1 MTLLEIC
8 VDTAAGLRAA
18 HAGGAD
24 RIELCSALE
33 LGGLTPTAGLVALA
47 AEMGVSARV
56 MIRPRAGDFVFT
68 PDDLDMMRADI
79 AAARSA
85 GLEGVVLGAS
95 RPDGTLDLDMLG
107 ALIEASAGLQ
117 KTLHRA
123 FDLVPD
129 IATAIEQAVAL
140 GFDTILTSGR
150 AASALA
156 GLDDLVLAQKQAA
169 GRITIMAGAGIEAT
183 NVGRILAAAP
193 IGAIHGSCS
202 APIPGDT
209 DPAQRLGFVSPGRR
223 QTDVGRVR
231 ALKAALGRTG
241 TSCKSLNCP

>member
-1 MTLLEIC
+1 MTLLEVC
-8 VDTAAGLRAA
+8 VDTAAGLRMA

-33 LGGLTPTAGLVALA
+33 LGGLTPTAGLIALA
-47 AEMGVSARV
+47 ARMGVCARV

-79 AAARSA
+79 AATRAS
-85 GLEGVVLGAS
+85 GLEGVVLGAN
-95 RPDGTLDLDMLG
+95 RPDGTLDIDMLRV
-107 ALIEASAGLQ
+107 LVDESAGLR

-129 IATAIEQAVAL
+129 IAEAVEEAIAL

-150 AASALA
+150 ASSALA
-156 GLDDLVLAQKQAA
+156 GIDDLVLARKIA
-169 GRITIMAGAGIEAT
+169 GDRITIMAGAGIDAA

-193 IGAIHGSCS
+193 LGAVHGSCS
-202 APIPGDT
+202 GPIPGDSE
-209 DPAQRLGFVSPGRR
+209 PAGRLGFVSPGRR
-223 QTDVGRVR
+223 QTDAGRVR
-231 ALKAALGRTG
+231 ALKAALG
-241 TSCKSLNCP
+241 

>member
-1 MTLLEIC
+1 MTMLEVC
-8 VDTAAGLRAA
+8 VDTAAGLRMAN
-18 HAGGAD
+18 AGGAD

-47 AEMGVSARV
+47 AEMGVCARA

-68 PDDLDMMRADI
+68 SDDLDMMRADI
-79 AAARSA
+79 AAARAA
-85 GLEGVVLGAS
+85 GLEGVVLGAN
-95 RPDGTLDLDMLG
+95 RPDGRLDIDLLKNL
-107 ALIEASAGLQ
+107 AEAASGLK

-129 IATAIEQAVAL
+129 IAEAVDQAVVL

-156 GLDDLVLAQKQAA
+156 GLDDLVLAQKAAA
-169 GRITIMAGAGIEAT
+169 GRITIMAGAGIDAG

-202 APIPGDT
+202 GPIPGDSA
-209 DPAQRLGFVSPGRR
+209 PAQRLGFVSPGRR
-223 QTDVGRVR
+223 QTDASRVR
-231 ALKAALGRTG
+231 ALKAALA
-241 TSCKSLNCP
+241 

>member
-33 LGGLTPTAGLVALA
+33 LGGLTPTAGLMALA
-47 AEMGVSARV
+47 ADMGVTARV

-68 PDDLDMMRADI
+68 SDDLDMMRADI
-79 AAARSA
+79 AAVRAL
-85 GLEGVVLGAS
+85 GLEGVVLGAN
-95 RPDGTLDLDMLG
+95 RADGSLDMDMLA
-107 ALIEASAGLQ
+107 ALVEASGGLK

-129 IATAIEQAVAL
+129 IGEAIEQAVVL

-150 AASALA
+150 AASAPA
-156 GLDDLVLAQKQAA
+156 GLDDLVLAQRIAA
-169 GRITIMAGAGIEAT
+169 GRITIMAGAGIDAS
-183 NVGRILAAAP
+183 NVGTILAAAP
-193 IGAIHGSCS
+193 LGAIHGSCS
-202 APIPGDT
+202 SPIPGDSA
-209 DPAQRLGFVSPGRR
+209 PATRLGFVSPGRR
-223 QTDVGRVR
+223 QTDGARVA
-231 ALKAALGRTG
+231 ALKTAIGQAKAG
-241 TSCKSLNCP
+241 SASV

>member
-24 RIELCSALE
+24 RIELCAALE
-33 LGGLTPTAGLVALA
+33 LGGTTPTAGLMALA
-47 AEMGVSARV
+47 AEMGVTARV

-68 PDDLDMMRADI
+68 SDDLDMMRADI
-79 AAARSA
+79 RAVRAL
-85 GLEGVVLGAS
+85 GLEGVVLGAN
-95 RPDGTLDLDMLG
+95 RPDGSLDLDMLR
-107 ALIEASAGLQ
+107 ALVAESQGLK

-129 IATAIEQAVAL
+129 ITKAVEQAVAL

-156 GLDDLVLAQKQAA
+156 GLDDLVLAQRVAA
-169 GRITIMAGAGIEAT
+169 GRITIMAGAGINAG
-183 NVGRILAAAP
+183 NVGTILAAAP
-193 IGAIHGSCS
+193 LGAIHGSCS
-202 APIPGDT
+202 APIEGDSA
-209 DPAQRLGFVSPGRR
+209 PAKRLGFVSPGRR
-223 QTDVGRVR
+223 QTDGTSVT
-231 ALKAALGRTG
+231 ALKTAVRQAKAA
-241 TSCKSLNCP
+241 SASL

>member
-1 MTLLEIC
+1 MTLLEVC
-8 VDTAAGLRAA
+8 VDTAAGLRTAVA
-18 HAGGAD
+18 SGAD

-47 AEMGVSARV
+47 AGMNISARV

-68 PDDLDMMRADI
+68 ADDLDMMRADI
-79 AAARSA
+79 AAVHAA
-85 GLEGVVLGAS
+85 GVEGVVLGAN

-107 ALIEASAGLQ
+107 SLVEASAGLR

-129 IATAIEQAVAL
+129 IAEAVEQAVAL

-156 GLDDLVLAQKQAA
+156 GLDDLALAHEVAA
-169 GRITIMAGAGIEAT
+169 GRITIMAGAGIDAS
-183 NVGRILAAAP
+183 NVGRILTAAP

-202 APIPGDT
+202 GPIPGDSA
-209 DPAQRLGFVSPGRR
+209 PAMRLGFVSPGRR
-223 QTDVGRVR
+223 QTDADRVR
-231 ALKAALGRTG
+231 TLRAALG
-241 TSCKSLNCP
+241 

>member
-18 HAGGAD
+18 AGNGAD

-33 LGGLTPTAGLVALA
+33 LGGLTPTAGLIALA

-68 PDDLDMMRADI
+68 ADDLDMMRADI
-79 AAARSA
+79 AATRAA
-85 GLEGVVLGAS
+85 GLEGVVLGAN
-95 RPDGTLDLDMLG
+95 RPDGTLDIDMLT
-107 ALIEASAGLQ
+107 ALVEASAGLR

-129 IATAIEQAVAL
+129 ITAAVEEAVAL

-150 AASALA
+150 APSALA
-156 GLDDLVLAQKQAA
+156 GLDDLVLAQKVAA
-169 GRITIMAGAGIEAT
+169 GRITIMAGAGIDAA
-183 NVGRILAAAP
+183 NVGRLLAAAP

-202 APIPGDT
+202 GPIPGDSG
-209 DPAQRLGFVSPGRR
+209 PATRLGFVSPGRR
-223 QTDVGRVR
+223 QTDAGRVR
-231 ALKAALGRTG
+231 ALRAALG
-241 TSCKSLNCP
+241 